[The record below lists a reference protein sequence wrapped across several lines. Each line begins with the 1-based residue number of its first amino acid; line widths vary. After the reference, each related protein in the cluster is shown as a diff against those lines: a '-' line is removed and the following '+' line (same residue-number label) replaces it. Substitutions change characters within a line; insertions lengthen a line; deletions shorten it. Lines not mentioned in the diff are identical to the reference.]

1 MRIEFL
7 SDAHRIS
14 KRCPSNFKTMP
25 IEQTGERGIPPAK
38 PRIYGV
44 TKPSW
49 PYRKG
54 NGAVFTSYTHGFAIA
69 SLYFDQGQV
78 LLFHAPRY
86 MGLSRHVTLAQTDM
100 SPSRKQTCLL
110 RVNRHVSFAQADM
123 SPWIRLPWRTLTLHV
138 KPENRLAP
146 WGRFWFRGRGD
157 WGLGMSL

>member
-1 MRIEFL
+1 MRPGDERNTLRPYIKTPRSLCLIDAYHMKKRCASNPKTMRIEFL

-14 KRCPSNFKTMP
+14 KRCASNFKTMP

-86 MGLSRHVTLAQTDM
+86 MDLSRHVTLAQTDM
-100 SPSRKQTCLL
+100 SPWGKQTCLL
-110 RVNRHVSFAQADM
+110 GANRHVS
-123 SPWIRLPWRTLTLHV
+123 L
-138 KPENRLAP
+138 E
-146 WGRFWFRGRGD
+146 
-157 WGLGMSL
+157 